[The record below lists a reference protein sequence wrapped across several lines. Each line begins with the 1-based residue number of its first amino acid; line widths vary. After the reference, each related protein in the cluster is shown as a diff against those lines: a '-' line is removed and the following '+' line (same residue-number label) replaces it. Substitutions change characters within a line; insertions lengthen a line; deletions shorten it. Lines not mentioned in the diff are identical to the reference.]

1 MYDEIVFMKVNS
13 SNNSREA
20 STYIRRQVLTC
31 GHTHVSANK
40 SYGRIGLHAYTCY
53 VHDNEA
59 PLLWICDASAILNF
73 IDYLRNSCL
82 SVEML
87 LPQTLKSHM
96 RWQLLKTSYV

>member
-1 MYDEIVFMKVNS
+1 MNS
-13 SNNSREA
+13 SSNSRVA
-20 STYIRRQVLTC
+20 STYIHRQVLTC
-31 GHTHVSANK
+31 GHARVGANK
-40 SYGRIGLHAYTCY
+40 SHGRIGLHAYTCY

-59 PLLWICDASAILNF
+59 PLLWIRDTSATLNF

-96 RWQLLKTSYV
+96 RWRLLKTSYV